1 MIGKGRDAEF
11 TAIANGVSTNESKFM
26 YQWKKRGSNNLPD
39 KVSGVNEAVLKIPNV
54 NESDEGQYFCT
65 VTNEWF
71 NIEQS
76 NDVTLTVYG
85 KSHACII

>member
-39 KVSGVNEAVLKIPNV
+39 KVSGVNGAVLKIPNV
-54 NESDEGQYFCT
+54 LESDEGQYFCT
-65 VTNEWF
+65 VTNECF
-71 NIEQS
+71 NIEES

-85 KSHACII
+85 KSHVCII

>member
-39 KVSGVNEAVLKIPNV
+39 KVSDINGAVLTIPNV
-54 NESDEGQYFCT
+54 LESDEGQYFCT

-71 NIEQS
+71 NIEES

-85 KSHACII
+85 KSHVI